1 MQSCEL
7 GDALAKTGF
16 IDDRVTPIDAFGPVA
31 GQLHG
36 DRSRDT
42 STLSPAKAERDNSDT
57 ADVPARGQI
66 RRLSTS

>member
-36 DRSRDT
+36 DRSRDMT
-42 STLSPAKAERDNSDT
+42 IPMC
-57 ADVPARGQI
+57 
-66 RRLSTS
+66 